1 MKNRPI
7 ILSASLATAALMI
20 YNFLYYVFGLFDGRV
35 LLALFSVGN
44 SSGTGRI
51 FWSLG
56 TIFQIASL
64 LILVFYIVLAL
75 TGKGKYLTLVA
86 ILSFVGYFLSSLMT
100 VFSQVFSGY
109 FDQMNSDVFT
119 EMKWA
124 FFGGEIQSAE
134 VFSGFPYVKG
144 ALTFALL
151 IGLIIVTLLTREKQS
166 KTLSANQFIQSSV
179 NSNSLSNPIEL
190 QEETGNKMQS
200 GAQWKVKLPGQ
211 PDQAV
216 DTSTL
221 QMWAR
226 SGVIRPDTLILD
238 VQNNMT
244 YSASQIPSVF
254 SAKSYVVALLLSF
267 FLGYLGVDRFYLG
280 HTGIGI
286 AKLLT
291 LGGCG
296 IWALI
301 DFILIAIRK
310 VADSE
315 GNPLA

>member
-7 ILSASLATAALMI
+7 ILSLSLATSALMI
-20 YNFLYYVFGLFDGRV
+20 FNLLYYVFGLFNGRI

-44 SSGTGRI
+44 SSGPGQI

-56 TIFQIASL
+56 TILRIASL
-64 LILVFYIVLAL
+64 FILIFYIVLAL
-75 TGKGKYLTLVA
+75 TGKSKYLILVA

-100 VFSQVFSGY
+100 FFAQLFSGY

-119 EMKWA
+119 ELKWA
-124 FFGGEIQSAE
+124 FFGGEIQSSD
-134 VFSGFPYVKG
+134 VFSNFPYVKG
-144 ALTFALL
+144 VLTFALL
-151 IGLIIVTLLTREKQS
+151 ISLIVVTILTKEKQPNI
-166 KTLSANQFIQSSV
+166 LNANQFIQNSV
-179 NSNSLSNPIEL
+179 NSNSLSNPIEVR
-190 QEETGNKMQS
+190 QEAWNEMQS

-244 YSASQIPSVF
+244 YSASQIPSIF

-280 HTGIGI
+280 HTGLGI

>member
-7 ILSASLATAALMI
+7 ILSASLTTAALMI
-20 YNFLYYVFGLFDGRV
+20 FNLLYYVFGLFDGRV
-35 LLALFSVGN
+35 LLALFAVGN
-44 SSGTGRI
+44 AAGPGRI
-51 FWSLG
+51 FWSLS
-56 TIFQIASL
+56 TLFQIASL
-64 LILVFYIVLAL
+64 IILIFYIVSAL
-75 TGKGKYLTLVA
+75 SGKGKYLTLLA
-86 ILSFVGYFLSSLMT
+86 ILSFVGYFFSSLMQ

-119 EMKWA
+119 EIRWA
-124 FFGGEIQSAE
+124 FFGLEIRSE
-134 VFSGFPYVKG
+134 GVFSGFAYVEG

-151 IGLIIVTLLTREKQS
+151 IGLIVVTLLTKEKQP
-166 KTLSANQFIQSSV
+166 KTFSANHLMQNSV

-190 QEETGNKMQS
+190 HEETGNEMQS

-254 SAKSYVVALLLSF
+254 SGKSYVVALLLSF

-280 HTGIGI
+280 HTGLGI